1 MSRWLSATATA
12 AVLLGGCLALWAATD
27 GGAAWTAESARRL
40 DVAERPHDLPDATL
54 RDALTALARERPAL
68 VGKVVDETGG
78 GLLEG
83 YALNVNGAEF
93 VADLGAPV
101 REGDAVLVL
110 SAEAGG

>member
-1 MSRWLSATATA
+1 MAAAPAIACSVELYGVARLAAGTSAVPLS
-12 AVLLGGCLALWAATD
+12 
-27 GGAAWTAESARRL
+27 
-40 DVAERPHDLPDATL
+40 LPPEATL
-54 RDALTALARERPAL
+54 RDALAALARERPAL

-83 YALNVNGAEF
+83 YALNVNGAAF

>member
-1 MSRWLSATATA
+1 MAVSAISCSVELYGVARLAAGTSAVALS
-12 AVLLGGCLALWAATD
+12 
-27 GGAAWTAESARRL
+27 
-40 DVAERPHDLPDATL
+40 LPQDATL
-54 RDALTALARERPAL
+54 RDALAALARERPAL
-68 VGKVVDETGG
+68 VGKVLDEAGG

-83 YALNVNGAEF
+83 YTLNVNGAAF

>member
-1 MSRWLSATATA
+1 MSAPAIACSVELYGVARLAAGTRAVPLS
-12 AVLLGGCLALWAATD
+12 L
-27 GGAAWTAESARRL
+27 
-40 DVAERPHDLPDATL
+40 PPDATL

-68 VGKVVDETGG
+68 VGKVMDETGG
-78 GLLEG
+78 RLLEG

-93 VADLGAPV
+93 VADLGVPV